1 MARQAKKRS
10 PKKALRRDR
19 ELWLYLLILLLCA
32 AIVWVLTRPG
42 EEAPAPA
49 EDMFTRS
56 AAFDPDQLVAALET
70 KFGLPPGRLSPKK
83 IRGETQIQVPVDRRK
98 MDLTYANL
106 IVKTEFESRG
116 ATLAN
121 GQAESGQHQLAFT
134 HGSDEYLVKLSYAA
148 APIREGT
155 AEKYLAIVVDDFG
168 LVGGEMLQQWLELPT
183 EIDFAIF
190 AGQKHSE
197 ETMNRSFAQG
207 RETLVH
213 VPMEPIGYPQQNPGE
228 NSILVQMD
236 QSEVEKTL
244 LRHINALPLC
254 AGVNNHMGSLA
265 TTDHDIMGWVMGVLK
280 KKGKFFLDSRTSN
293 VSIAYQ
299 AAQKARIPAYRND
312 LFLDSP
318 DISEANL
325 ESRLRQV
332 QELGTKNNTVIAIT
346 HCHSAQK
353 LQYLKDFLKRIQAAG
368 FTLIPLSQVGK
379 TDLPLIL

>member
-1 MARQAKKRS
+1 
-10 PKKALRRDR
+10 
-19 ELWLYLLILLLCA
+19 
-32 AIVWVLTRPG
+32 
-42 EEAPAPA
+42 
-49 EDMFTRS
+49 
-56 AAFDPDQLVAALET
+56 
-70 KFGLPPGRLSPKK
+70 
-83 IRGETQIQVPVDRRK
+83 
-98 MDLTYANL
+98 MD
-106 IVKTEFESRG
+106 
-116 ATLAN
+116 
-121 GQAESGQHQLAFT
+121 
-134 HGSDEYLVKLSYAA
+134 LSYANFIVKGVFETHGANLSSGRVEGGKQVLSFSRGEDEILVNLVYA
-148 APIREGT
+148 APAARK
-155 AEKYLAIVVDDFG
+155 ASSQKYIAIVVDDFG
-168 LVGGEMLQQWLELPT
+168 SVSGEMLQQWLELPT

-228 NSILVQMD
+228 NPILVQMD
-236 QSEVEKTL
+236 QSEVEKTM

-332 QELGTKNNTVIAIT
+332 QELGAKNNTVIAIT
-346 HCHSAQK
+346 HCHSARK

>member
-1 MARQAKKRS
+1 MAKRTKKRVT
-10 PKKALRRDR
+10 PKTKARDR
-19 ELWLYLLILLLCA
+19 SLWLYLLILLLCA
-32 AIVWVLTRPG
+32 GIVWMITLPDDAI
-42 EEAPAPA
+42 EEPVKEPVARVA
-49 EDMFTRS
+49 E
-56 AAFDPDQLVAALET
+56 FDLNKVIASLET
-70 KFGLPPGRLSPKK
+70 KFSLPEGGISRKK
-83 IRGETQIQVPVDRRK
+83 SRGVEQLTLPVDRGK
-98 MDLTYANL
+98 MDLSYANF
-106 IVKTEFESRG
+106 IVKGVFETHGANLSSGRVEGGKQVLSFSRG
-116 ATLAN
+116 
-121 GQAESGQHQLAFT
+121 E
-134 HGSDEYLVKLSYAA
+134 DEILVNLVYAA
-148 APIREGT
+148 PAARK
-155 AEKYLAIVVDDFG
+155 ASSQKYIAIVVDDFG
-168 LVGGEMLQQWLELPT
+168 SVSGEMLQQWLELPT

-228 NSILVQMD
+228 NPILVQMD
-236 QSEVEKTL
+236 QSEVEKTM

-332 QELGTKNNTVIAIT
+332 QELGAKNNTVIAIT
-346 HCHSAQK
+346 HCHSARK